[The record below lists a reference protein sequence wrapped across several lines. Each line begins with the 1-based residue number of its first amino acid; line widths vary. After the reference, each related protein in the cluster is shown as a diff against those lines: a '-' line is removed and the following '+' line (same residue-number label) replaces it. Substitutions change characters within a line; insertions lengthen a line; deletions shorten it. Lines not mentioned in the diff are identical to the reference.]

1 MPARRRRHDWP
12 VSCVAA
18 FRLLAKQA
26 AALDNAGIADF
37 CVPTMTAHPADDLL
51 LTAVQRAQPARPRG
65 EVVQWAAL
73 QGDWLVGLAFPD
85 RACLALLPAGGTLWG
100 EIPVGQKRY
109 VTLAEQAWFFVAAED
124 ADLGPYQL
132 CQLAE
137 AADGVA
143 DLATARLV
151 CLDALQLLGVL
162 MPASVVVAEAA
173 AKAPAEP
180 PQPVSRRGFLRAL
193 TGRR

>member
-1 MPARRRRHDWP
+1 
-12 VSCVAA
+12 
-18 FRLLAKQA
+18 
-26 AALDNAGIADF
+26 
-37 CVPTMTAHPADDLL
+37 MTAHPADDLL

-73 QGDWLVGLAFPD
+73 QGDWLVGLAFSD

-124 ADLGPYQL
+124 AELGPYQS

-137 AADGVA
+137 AADGVSGRDVA
-143 DLATARLV
+143 EMV
-151 CLDALQLLGVL
+151 CLDALKLLGIAP
-162 MPASVVVAEAA
+162 PAPPETPPPPVA
-173 AKAPAEP
+173 
-180 PQPVSRRGFLRAL
+180 PVSRRGFLRAL